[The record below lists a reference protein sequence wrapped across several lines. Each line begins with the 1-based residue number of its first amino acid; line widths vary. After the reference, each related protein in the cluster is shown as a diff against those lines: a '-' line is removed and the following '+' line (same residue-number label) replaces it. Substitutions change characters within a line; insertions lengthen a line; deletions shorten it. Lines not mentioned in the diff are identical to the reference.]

1 MQFCHGAQ
9 ALLHVHKNLKGD
21 RLCSDIQL
29 TLTLE
34 KLMRNGDG
42 SKESVMVGGSLGWR
56 EKGCA
61 EPRSICHLG
70 KEILR
75 FVFLFPC
82 LVTDYL
88 KGFKDKEKTKTY
100 AGIYNEG

>member
-42 SKESVMVGGSLGWR
+42 SKESVMVGGSGWAGGKRVVLNLG
-56 EKGCA
+56 A
-61 EPRSICHLG
+61 SVI
-70 KEILR
+70 
-75 FVFLFPC
+75 
-82 LVTDYL
+82 
-88 KGFKDKEKTKTY
+88 
-100 AGIYNEG
+100 